1 MRRRIGQARSPM
13 PTSSGA
19 DRGRVWNRSRLAT
32 LVILL
37 LVALN
42 LRLPLAAVGPVLDDL
57 RVDLAASHGVGGLL
71 TTLPLVCFGVLA
83 PATAYLGGR
92 WSGETVL
99 LTATVVLAAGIVLRS
114 TLGLGTVLIGT
125 VLIGA
130 GIGVGNVLIPVLV
143 KQHLAAVAGVAMSLY
158 TAFLTG
164 GAAIGAAGA
173 AGFASLGWGWR
184 VALLA
189 CLAPA
194 VPAVVGFGWW
204 YAVRRGER
212 ADVQP
217 PAPGVAGRVWR
228 SGMAWWL
235 AVFMG
240 GQSLLFY
247 TVLTWL
253 PALLE
258 DRGVSLGEAGLMA
271 SLFSLLGI
279 AGAMAVPP
287 LAVRGGDQRAVAVVS
302 VVGWLVG
309 LAGLWWVPQWYVV
322 WSAWLGVTQGG
333 GIAMALTLIVLRAGS
348 SDSARHLSAMVQM
361 TGYFLAAV
369 GPWLI
374 GVLRDRTG
382 GWSAPLAVLLALSVL
397 LVAAAFV
404 VGRHGTVD

>member
-1 MRRRIGQARSPM
+1 MTGTAP
-13 PTSSGA
+13 A
-19 DRGRVWNRSRLAT
+19 DRGRVWSRRQLVT
-32 LVILL
+32 LVVLL

-71 TTLPLVCFGVLA
+71 TTLPLICFGVLA
-83 PATAYLGGR
+83 PVTAYLGGR
-92 WSGETVL
+92 WSGEAVL
-99 LTATVVLAAGIVLRS
+99 FAAAGVLAAGVALRS
-114 TLGLGTVLIGT
+114 LAGLGTVLTGT
-125 VLIGA
+125 VLLGA
-130 GIGVGNVLIPVLV
+130 GIAVGNVLIPVLV

-164 GAAIGAAGA
+164 GAAIGAAGT
-173 AGFASLGWGWR
+173 AGLASAGWGWR
-184 VALLA
+184 PALA
-189 CLAPA
+189 VCLAPA
-194 VPAVVGFGWW
+194 AVAVVAFGWW
-204 YAVRRGER
+204 YAVRRAER
-212 ADVQP
+212 VEV
-217 PAPGVAGRVWR
+217 PAPARGVAGRVWR

-235 AVFMG
+235 AAFMG

-271 SLFSLLGI
+271 SVFSLLGI
-279 AGAMAVPP
+279 VGALAVPP
-287 LAVRGGDQRAVAVVS
+287 LAARGGDQRAVAVVS

-309 LAGLWWVPQWYVV
+309 LAGLWWVPQAYVL

-348 SDSARHLSAMVQM
+348 SDAARHLSAMVQM
-361 TGYFLAAV
+361 AGYLLAAV

-374 GVLRDRTG
+374 GLLRDRTG
-382 GWSAPLAVLLALSVL
+382 GWSLPLAVLLALSIV

-404 VGRHGTVD
+404 VGRHRTVD